1 MDNENRQGD
10 ATAIID
16 AVKAFHAPQIIDMP
30 GELAGVGHSLP
41 LLLRPGADG
50 FSADSLKRAIDEW
63 RERPERMRG
72 TTRLDTAQSLIDH
85 AKRFRNDQSVLFC
98 NADPEKPTIRAIYNF
113 DDAVQGDVG
122 LADAAAADWNDH
134 VGFYPMPLSEEWRV
148 WSGADGKPMDQAA
161 FAAFLE
167 DHILDVMP
175 FDAEAGKAPIVQ
187 ALGGHLAGAEK
198 VMALSRGVQVFVANE
213 TETRVNLS
221 SGEAKLVATEEHR
234 DGKGDPVN
242 IPNLFRIAIP
252 VFEQGTPV
260 PVFVRLRYRLARG
273 SVSWTVLMHDR
284 SRLFGQ
290 AVREAAAHVASET
303 GLPLFYGGLTSGPAA

>member
-1 MDNENRQGD
+1 MDTENRQGD
-10 ATAIID
+10 AAAIID
-16 AVKAFHAPQIIDMP
+16 AVTTFHDPKIRDLP
-30 GELAGVGHSLP
+30 GDLAGVGHDLP
-41 LLLRPGADG
+41 ILLRPGRDG
-50 FSADSLKRAIDEW
+50 FRVESLKPLIDEW
-63 RERPERMRG
+63 RERPERMKG
-72 TTRLDTAQSLIDH
+72 TTRLDTAESLIAH

-122 LADAAAADWNDH
+122 LADQAEPGWNDH

-148 WSGADGKPMDQAA
+148 WSAADGTPMDQAS
-161 FAAFLE
+161 FAGFLE

-175 FDAEAGKAPIVQ
+175 FDAEAAKAPIVQ
-187 ALGGHLAGAEK
+187 ALGGRLAGAET

-221 SGEAKLVATEEHR
+221 SGEARLVATEEHR

-252 VFEQGTPV
+252 VFEQGAAV

-273 SVSWTVLMHDR
+273 SISWTVMLHDR
-284 SRLFGQ
+284 ARLFDQ
-290 AVREAAAHVASET
+290 AVRTAAAQVAEET
-303 GLPLFYGGLTSGPAA
+303 GLPLFYGGLTSGSGA